1 MGVIRK
7 MGVAKLTTCA
17 FYFPQRR
24 FKVGGMK
31 DPTRIDDVLHALRR
45 TWAGQPDLSLPT
57 LMAMAAT
64 QGIGWGS
71 SDEELMDYLT
81 DIATQYP
88 PELSPGDI
96 TAGEG
101 FMLSLLDK
109 TMRISLIDAHVIV
122 RNGPGHPT
130 VVWEYDTF
138 RTTGPGFPVVITD
151 TSGIDHRLG
160 VTERITRLDTQEKR
174 ESLQGLSRADIGDIV
189 YVIVTDDGRTIA
201 LSRRLEVASA
211 QRRSLDV
218 QTYQWTRVIQHAPL
232 VIELAGGE
240 HMDLGTPAK
249 VLLAA
254 TS

>member
-1 MGVIRK
+1 MHIAITV
-7 MGVAKLTTCA
+7 
-17 FYFPQRR
+17 P
-24 FKVGGMK
+24 
-31 DPTRIDDVLHALRR
+31 HATVHNRP
-45 TWAGQPDLSLPT
+45 A
-57 LMAMAAT
+57 
-64 QGIGWGS
+64 
-71 SDEELMDYLT
+71 
-81 DIATQYP
+81 
-88 PELSPGDI
+88 
-96 TAGEG
+96 
-101 FMLSLLDK
+101 
-109 TMRISLIDAHVIV
+109 
-122 RNGPGHPT
+122 HPT

-189 YVIVTDDGRTIA
+189 YVIVTDDGRTIT